1 MLHDRFDYQTFWTI
15 LDRLRA
21 THRIIRFADVQD
33 VAAADRF
40 VILRHDVD
48 YSTDAAIAMAE
59 EEASRGVRATYF
71 LLLNGAYYNLLDA
84 PHAHVAARLAECG
97 HEVGLHYDINFLRA
111 FPEREWTRLMRMQA
125 DVLAGLSGRPVLS
138 ISMHQPGLYGD
149 DPLRHRLDLD
159 FLNAY
164 DDRFFK
170 EMAYASDSCRAWRDA
185 TWDLLTVGPLP
196 PRLQLVLHPINWGPH
211 DRDRVTIFQELHTTL
226 ADRMTAAGCDLLG
239 KIAQHQGV
247 LEHDAR
253 GWSSGERR

>member
-1 MLHDRFDYQTFWTI
+1 W
-15 LDRLRA
+15 
-21 THRIIRFADVQD
+21 V
-33 VAAADRF
+33 
-40 VILRHDVD
+40 
-48 YSTDAAIAMAE
+48 
-59 EEASRGVRATYF
+59 
-71 LLLNGAYYNLLDA
+71 
-84 PHAHVAARLAECG
+84 
-97 HEVGLHYDINFLRA
+97 
-111 FPEREWTRLMRMQA
+111 RLMRMQA

-149 DPLRHRLDLD
+149 DPLRHRTDLD

-253 GWSSGERR
+253 GWSSG